1 MKCGETKQSVLP
13 SDEMIKSALEMEK
26 MDELSEKLLRQVK
39 RYVVVEYK

>member
-1 MKCGETKQSVLP
+1 
-13 SDEMIKSALEMEK
+13 MIKSALEIEK